1 MIFLRIKTTFG
12 FKYIH
17 IRALLLMVISLLILN
32 GCSVSQKEAPLKIGF
47 WHTFKQEDTL
57 EKIASKYSVSI
68 NIIQKKNDIY
78 DSEDLVPGMKII
90 IPGVRHITKSS
101 HKPVLRLQF
110 IWPAKGV
117 ISSGYGIRHGRK
129 HDGIDITKD
138 NGRKIVAS
146 ASGIVEFN
154 GWKKGYGKVLIIN
167 HGNGFR
173 TLYAHNQTLYVN
185 KKQYVNQGQK
195 IAYMGSTG
203 KSSGIHLHFEIQK
216 NGKPV
221 NPLRYLQAR

>member
-1 MIFLRIKTTFG
+1 MIFLRIKFTSDI
-12 FKYIH
+12 KYVRISG
-17 IRALLLMVISLLILN
+17 LLLMVISVLILN
-32 GCSVSQKEAPLKIGF
+32 GCSISQKEALPEIGF
-47 WHTFKQEDTL
+47 WHTFKHEDTL
-57 EKIASKYSVSI
+57 EKISSKYSVSL

-78 DSEDLVPGMKII
+78 DSEDLVPGMKIF
-90 IPGVRHITKSS
+90 IPGVRHVTKSS
-101 HKPVLRLQF
+101 HKPVPRLQF

-117 ISSGYGIRHGRK
+117 ISSGYGTRHGRK

-146 ASGIVEFN
+146 ASGTIEFK

-167 HGNGFR
+167 HGNGFK
-173 TLYAHNQTLYVN
+173 TLYAHNQTLYVDKN
-185 KKQYVNQGQK
+185 QYVNQGQK

-203 KSSGIHLHFEIQK
+203 ISSGIHLHFEIQK
-216 NGKPV
+216 NGKPI